1 MLPVYPYLLNS
12 FELISL
18 SNLVAG
24 DFVTMVKV
32 GMDMKWTEKVVI
44 TQPYVLD
51 FGFVLLP
58 CAIGDTIRVYP
69 MSTVNPGL
77 VGLIPGSMYYASDTV
92 PGGITTVS
100 PVNTL
105 VIQQLGIAINTTDL
119 DTQFNYLFPG
129 TGGGG
134 GGLPCTGWDVLIDGG
149 NFLNPCTYT
158 LIDGGNFI

>member
-1 MLPVYPYLLNS
+1 M
-12 FELISL
+12 
-18 SNLVAG
+18 
-24 DFVTMVKV
+24 
-32 GMDMKWTEKVVI
+32 
-44 TQPYVLD
+44 
-51 FGFVLLP
+51 
-58 CAIGDTIRVYP
+58 
-69 MSTVNPGL
+69 
-77 VGLIPGSMYYASDTV
+77 